1 MVIPTDGFDTWASVQ
16 VRRRGFGGLAMI
28 SGISGEGVSVNGLI
42 SALGSRPTG
51 RPQHQHE
58 TSETKAAESTS
69 PNKSELTDEERQQ
82 VEELKKRD
90 AEVRRHEQAHKAAA
104 GGHAKGGPSYSY
116 QTGPDGRQYAVGG
129 EVKIDTSEV
138 SGDPD
143 ATIRK
148 MRQIQR
154 AANAPAEPS
163 SQDRQVAAQAAAK
176 LQAAQREKSAEQAET
191 VAGGEANHA
200 EESRQLGNAKEAH
213 AQESQIQTAQ
223 ANEAQGLGPAGGRST
238 ENASNA
244 AATQLLEGLQA
255 QDGPKPGRFID
266 VAA

>member
-1 MVIPTDGFDTWASVQ
+1 MV
-16 VRRRGFGGLAMI
+16 FGGMAMI
-28 SGISGEGVSVNGLI
+28 SGISNEGVSVNSLI
-42 SALGSRPTG
+42 SALGSAPSG
-51 RPQHQHE
+51 RPQRQNE
-58 TSETKAAESTS
+58 TSEAKAAESTS
-69 PNKSELTDEERQQ
+69 PNKSELTEEERQQ

-104 GGHAKGGPSYSY
+104 GQYARGGPTYSY

-138 SGDPD
+138 SGDPE

-148 MRQIQR
+148 MRQVQR

-176 LQAAQREKSAEQAET
+176 LQAAQREKSAEQAEK
-191 VAGGEANHA
+191 VAGSEADHA
-200 EESRQLGNAKEAH
+200 EESRQLGDAQEAH
-213 AQESQIQTAQ
+213 AQESHIQSAK
-223 ANEAQGLGPAGGRST
+223 ANETQGLESTDGRAT

-244 AATQLLEGLQA
+244 AASKLYEGLQA
-255 QDGPKPGRFID
+255 QDGSKPGRFID

>member
-1 MVIPTDGFDTWASVQ
+1 
-16 VRRRGFGGLAMI
+16 MI
-28 SGISGEGVSVNGLI
+28 SGISSDGVSINGLI
-42 SALGSRPTG
+42 SALGSSPRGCTNC
-51 RPQHQHE
+51 
-58 TSETKAAESTS
+58 SEDSAKTQEAQSTS
-69 PNKSELTDEERQQ
+69 PNKSELTEEERRE

-104 GGHAKGGPSYSY
+104 GGHAKGGPTYSY
-116 QTGPDGRQYAVGG
+116 ETGPDGRQYAVGG
-129 EVKIDTSEV
+129 EVQIDTSEV

-176 LQAAQREKSAEQAET
+176 LQAAQREKAAEQAEK
-191 VAGGEANHA
+191 VAGGQANSA
-200 EESRQLGNAKEAH
+200 EESRQIGNAQEVR
-213 AQESQIQTAQ
+213 AQESKIQDAQ
-223 ANEAQGLGPAGGRST
+223 ASDASGLEPTGGRAT
-238 ENASNA
+238 EDASNA
-244 AATQLLEGLQA
+244 AAAKLYEGLQA

>member
-1 MVIPTDGFDTWASVQ
+1 
-16 VRRRGFGGLAMI
+16 MI
-28 SGISGEGVSVNGLI
+28 SGVSGDGVSINGLI
-42 SALGSRPTG
+42 SALGSSPTG
-51 RPQHQHE
+51 RPQNQRE
-58 TSETKAAESTS
+58 TSEAKAVDSTS
-69 PNKSELTDEERQQ
+69 PNKSELTEEERQQ

-104 GGHAKGGPSYSY
+104 AGHAKGGPSYSY
-116 QTGPDGRQYAVGG
+116 ETGPDGRRYAVGG
-129 EVKIDTSEV
+129 EVQIDTSEV
-138 SGDPD
+138 SNDPD

-176 LQAAQREKSAEQAET
+176 LQAAQREKSAEQAEN

-200 EESRQLGNAKEAH
+200 EESRQLGNAQEAH
-213 AQESQIQTAQ
+213 AQNTQTQ
-223 ANEAQGLGPAGGRST
+223 ETQST
-238 ENASNA
+238 EKVDERAAGNAANA
-244 AATQLLEGLQA
+244 AAAQFLEGLQA
-255 QDGPKPGRFID
+255 QDGSKPGRFID

>member
-1 MVIPTDGFDTWASVQ
+1 MAADI
-16 VRRRGFGGLAMI
+16 GGVAMI
-28 SGISGEGVSVNGLI
+28 SGISSEGVSINGLI
-42 SALGSRPTG
+42 SALGSSPRG
-51 RPQHQHE
+51 CSSC
-58 TSETKAAESTS
+58 SEDSTKTQEAQSTS
-69 PNKSELTDEERQQ
+69 PNKSELTEDERRE

-104 GGHAKGGPSYSY
+104 GGHAKGGPTFSY

-129 EVKIDTSEV
+129 EVQIDTSAV

-163 SQDRQVAAQAAAK
+163 SQDRQVAAQAAAQ
-176 LQAAQREKSAEQAET
+176 LQAAQREKAAEQAEK
-191 VAGGEANHA
+191 VAGGQANSA
-200 EESRQLGNAKEAH
+200 EESRQIGNAQEVR
-213 AQESQIQTAQ
+213 AQESKIQDAQ
-223 ANEAQGLGPAGGRST
+223 ASDARGLEPAGGRAA

-244 AATQLLEGLQA
+244 AAAKLYEGLQA

>member
-1 MVIPTDGFDTWASVQ
+1 
-16 VRRRGFGGLAMI
+16 MI
-28 SGISGEGVSVNGLI
+28 SGISSEGVSVNGLI
-42 SALGSRPTG
+42 SALGSSPTG
-51 RPQHQHE
+51 RPQQQRE
-58 TSETKAAESTS
+58 TPETKAAESTS
-69 PNKSELTDEERQQ
+69 PNKSELTEEERQQ

-104 GGHAKGGPSYSY
+104 GGHAKGGPTYSY
-116 QTGPDGRQYAVGG
+116 ESGPDGRRYAVGG
-129 EVKIDTSEV
+129 EVQIDTSDV
-138 SGDPD
+138 KGDPD

-163 SQDRQVAAQAAAK
+163 SQDRQVASQAASK
-176 LQAAQREKSAEQAET
+176 LQAAQREKSAEQAES

-200 EESRQLGNAKEAH
+200 EESRQLGNAQEAH
-213 AQESQIQTAQ
+213 AQEAVFQTAK
-223 ANEAQGLGPAGGRST
+223 ANEAQGLEPAGGRAT

-244 AATQLLEGLQA
+244 AASKLFEGLQA